1 MKDVNA
7 PMPSRRSH
15 TPVRLALPAR
25 GLPVVFTAGWFPLD
39 DSRHEVTYLST
50 RHHALHLHDYEGS
63 MKLGSRS
70 LSISPGDLT
79 LSPVDVPSSYDLTQP
94 GRHLCIHFR
103 HSLAAVSSRA
113 SLGKAGSDSVLRLP
127 LHLSLGPA
135 RAAIAQQI
143 LHIAD
148 THAQSLRRGDSTSE
162 LAKLATS
169 FAMQQ
174 LLISLAMLASEL
186 SDRRTG
192 LSNRTNATRSE
203 QAVAAVAAIVRER
216 LAQPLTVPKLAD
228 EVGLTQS
235 YLARRFRQRSG
246 LTIPRYLLLQRVEHA
261 RFLLASTDMP
271 VHRVGQRVGMADPQ
285 HFNKQ
290 FRRLVGVSPS
300 RFRSSSHAAKIGVFP
315 VELRR
320 S

>member
-1 MKDVNA
+1 
-7 PMPSRRSH
+7 MPNRRSH
-15 TPVRLALPAR
+15 TPARLALPAL
-25 GLPVVFTAGWFPLD
+25 GLPEVFTAGWFPLD
-39 DSRHEVTYLST
+39 DTGHEVTYLST
-50 RHHALHLHDYEGS
+50 RHHALHLHEYAAS
-63 MKLGSRS
+63 MKLGSRT
-70 LSISPGDLT
+70 LAIKPGDLT
-79 LSPVDVPSSYDLTQP
+79 FSPADVPSSYDLTQS

-103 HSLAAVSSRA
+103 HMLATVSSRA
-113 SLGKAGSDSVLRLP
+113 SPSKAGSVTVLRLP

-143 LHIAD
+143 LHVAD
-148 THAQSLRRGDSTSE
+148 THAQSLRRGDAISP

-174 LLISLAMLASEL
+174 LLIGLAMLASRL

-192 LSNRTNATRSE
+192 LPSRTSAARSE

-216 LAQPLTVPKLAD
+216 LAQVLTVPQLAD

-235 YLARRFRQRSG
+235 YLARRFRERSG

-300 RFRSSSHAAKIGVFP
+300 LFRSSSHAAKIGVFP